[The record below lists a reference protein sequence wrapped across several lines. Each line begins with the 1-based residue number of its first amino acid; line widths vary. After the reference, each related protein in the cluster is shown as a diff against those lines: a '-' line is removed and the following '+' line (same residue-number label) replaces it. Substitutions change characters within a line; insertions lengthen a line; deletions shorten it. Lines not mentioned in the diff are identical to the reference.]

1 LTEQIKRAVNIV
13 IDDIDRRIRE
23 RASKVNG
30 AYGLNSDY
38 AKGLYDACDIVTKV
52 KKEINE

>member
-23 RASKVNG
+23 RAGKVNE

-38 AKGLYDACDIVTKV
+38 AKGLYDSCDIIVKV